1 MELADVRA
9 YQRQLLL
16 HCLGIHGESTA
27 AEALELAGNAAL
39 EAGAPRQAMLLTTAA
54 VAGLLRELDAD
65 GLVRRC
71 ENRESGRDG
80 RPVATW
86 AATNPGLVPHAPLPP
101 SGQQQLA
108 ILGVAPAPAQRA
120 RGGLTTPQLMSLL
133 NVEFDCMLE
142 QMDREHQA
150 AQQRARLE
158 FEAFRQRA
166 LRVWGVAE
174 VSG

>member
-1 MELADVRA
+1 MEPTDIRA
-9 YQRQLLL
+9 YQRQLVLF
-16 HCLGIHGESTA
+16 CLGIHGDSTA
-27 AEALELAGNAAL
+27 AEALELMGNAAL
-39 EAGAPRQAMLLTTAA
+39 EAGAPREVMLLTTAA
-54 VAGLLRELDAD
+54 AAGLLRELDRE

-71 ENRESGRDG
+71 ENRASGRDG

-86 AATNPGLVPHAPLPP
+86 AVTDTGRVDNMPLPP

-108 ILGVAPAPAQRA
+108 MPQLAPAPTHRT
-120 RGGLTTPQLMSLL
+120 RGGLTIQQLMGLL

-150 AQQRARLE
+150 TQQRARQE

-166 LRVWGVAE
+166 MRVWAASE
-174 VSG
+174 ASA

>member
-80 RPVATW
+80 RPVAT
-86 AATNPGLVPHAPLPP
+86 
-101 SGQQQLA
+101 
-108 ILGVAPAPAQRA
+108 
-120 RGGLTTPQLMSLL
+120 
-133 NVEFDCMLE
+133 
-142 QMDREHQA
+142 
-150 AQQRARLE
+150 
-158 FEAFRQRA
+158 
-166 LRVWGVAE
+166 
-174 VSG
+174 

>member
-1 MELADVRA
+1 MEPAEIRA
-9 YQRQLLL
+9 YQRQLVLY
-16 HCLGIHGESTA
+16 CLSIHGACTA
-27 AEALELAGNAAL
+27 AEALEVVGNAAL
-39 EAGAPRQAMLLTTAA
+39 EAGAPRAAMLLSTAA

-71 ENRESGRDG
+71 ENRDSGRDG

-86 AATNPGLVPHAPLPP
+86 AATEDGRVANPPLPP

-108 ILGVAPAPAQRA
+108 MPNLAPAPELRT
-120 RGGLTTPQLMSLL
+120 RGGLSMPQLMSLL

-174 VSG
+174 VSA

>member
-1 MELADVRA
+1 MELADIRS
-9 YQRQLLL
+9 YQRQLALY
-16 HCLGIHGESTA
+16 CLGIHGESTA
-27 AEALELAGNAAL
+27 AETLEAMGNTAL
-39 EAGAPRQAMLLTTAA
+39 EAGAPRRSMPLSTAA

-86 AATNPGLVPHAPLPP
+86 AATAAGHVPHAPLPP

-108 ILGVAPAPAQRA
+108 IPDMAPAPAQRS
-120 RGGLTTPQLMSLL
+120 RGGLTMPQLMSLL

-174 VSG
+174 VSA